1 MIQAVRYDNVKIP
14 KWIFVIIVGLLLP
27 PIISMVLSLFYAY
40 QNKDKNYLIP
50 FSIFFVLF
58 LTYNFFSIDN
68 IGRLNFVYSTYGQ
81 ELWYLGD
88 PLSNIMRYG
97 VRALNLE
104 CSHFF
109 YIYILFVYLFFF
121 KTLKQCYD
129 GQWNIDLFLIFVTT
143 ISLRNSIDLLYY
155 CLSTAFM
162 CYYITRKDKFS
173 ILNYFLL
180 IIVVYL
186 LHPGL
191 LIILL
196 PAICLN
202 FSIKLIINNRKWFY
216 YISLIVIYFIY
227 FFLAKTSVTSV
238 GIPVIDSVL
247 SAFSAYTSDSYWGV
261 RDASTAIS
269 GISYMIMYYVIPGI
283 YFILFIVSIL
293 KINKMKKTFLVAV
306 FQAAMLM
313 YPNFMNYVTFTERTL
328 LVLSITFILLLVMIY
343 KDTLRISI
351 KWVVLYCLLIFIFT
365 SYKGAGAVRLNNVFE
380 QGSYTAIKTRSYY
393 MPCALLFDY
402 HNWGYS
408 DEFVRTH
415 THVTY

>member
-27 PIISMVLSLFYAY
+27 PIISMVLSLFCAY

-68 IGRLNFVYSTYGQ
+68 IGRFNYVYSSYSQ

-104 CSHFF
+104 CSHFY
-109 YIYILFVYLFFF
+109 YIYILSVYLLFFQ
-121 KTLKQCYD
+121 TLKQCYD
-129 GQWNIDLFLIFVTT
+129 GRWNIDLFLIFVTT
-143 ISLRNSIDLLYY
+143 ISLRIAIDLLYY
-155 CLSTAFM
+155 CLSTVFM
-162 CYYITRKDKFS
+162 CYYITRKDRLS
-173 ILNYFLL
+173 VLNYILL
-180 IIVVYL
+180 VVIVYL

-202 FSIKLIINNRKWFY
+202 FSIKSIKNNKKWLY
-216 YISLIVIYFIY
+216 YISLIIIYFIY

-238 GIPVIDSVL
+238 GIPIIDTVL
-247 SAFSAYTSDSYWGV
+247 SSFSAYTSDSYWGI

-269 GISYMIMYYVIPGI
+269 GISYTIMYYLIPGI

-293 KINKMKKTFLVAV
+293 SINKIQKTKVYV
-306 FQAAMLM
+306 FG
-313 YPNFMNYVTFTERTL
+313 RR
-328 LVLSITFILLLVMIY
+328 I
-343 KDTLRISI
+343 KDVI
-351 KWVVLYCLLIFIFT
+351 
-365 SYKGAGAVRLNNVFE
+365 
-380 QGSYTAIKTRSYY
+380 
-393 MPCALLFDY
+393 
-402 HNWGYS
+402 
-408 DEFVRTH
+408 
-415 THVTY
+415 